1 MNLNL
6 WEVTR
11 DHPGRAFGSG
21 GDSEYRKGLG
31 YLERAAFAPLESGE
45 SGVSTNWARAETG
58 PFARIH
64 KFPSQKRDGFAE
76 VKMRLCRTEPGF
88 VGADLARAETSDF
101 RGWQNGLLMTGRF
114 SGRAKLGPGKILRKP
129 VALGLFCG
137 IDSHEHRNNYS
148 TRIHPASALPMTII
162 DFSPYL
168 PAFTV
173 RGVTSLQFVDAA
185 DRMVSLLLHAES
197 GLPASE
203 TGLRQIVSEVESGVR
218 DLDER
223 LGAVRTSKYTIKKK
237 AAHEAR
243 LKCFTALRS
252 GAQGIVNDPDTTTP
266 TAMRELAGVVLE
278 PVARLGA
285 GLRDKTRAEASTAL
299 RLLFKECDKAP
310 VQAALTE
317 TGLLRFYRLLQGAHQ
332 EYVHLLREEGL
343 PETDSEADADPE
355 RTGDPAGA
363 VAANAA
369 AVTTIPSPVPGTTGV
384 TQRQLKDGILE
395 LLGVVFKSMAFHAAN
410 GREPFR
416 HLLAECGDIAQ
427 EINSDAKLRE
437 TRAKKSEEKKAAK
450 TRATG
455 TATEAPADA
464 APTAPGD
471 RKSTTSPVPA
481 VSAPEASAP
490 VEVAQGEGLN
500 S

>member
-1 MNLNL
+1 
-6 WEVTR
+6 
-11 DHPGRAFGSG
+11 
-21 GDSEYRKGLG
+21 
-31 YLERAAFAPLESGE
+31 
-45 SGVSTNWARAETG
+45 
-58 PFARIH
+58 
-64 KFPSQKRDGFAE
+64 
-76 VKMRLCRTEPGF
+76 
-88 VGADLARAETSDF
+88 
-101 RGWQNGLLMTGRF
+101 
-114 SGRAKLGPGKILRKP
+114 
-129 VALGLFCG
+129 
-137 IDSHEHRNNYS
+137 
-148 TRIHPASALPMTII
+148 MTII

-237 AAHEAR
+237 EAHEAR

-278 PVARLGA
+278 PVTRLGVA
-285 GLRDKTRAEASTAL
+285 LRDKTRAEASTAL

-317 TGLLRFYRLLQGAHQ
+317 TGLLRFYRLLQGAQQ
-332 EYVHLLREEGL
+332 EYSRLLREEGL
-343 PETDSEADADPE
+343 PETDSDSDADTE
-355 RTGDPAGA
+355 RAGDPAG
-363 VAANAA
+363 VI
-369 AVTTIPSPVPGTTGV
+369 TIPSPVPGTTRV

-437 TRAKKSEEKKAAK
+437 TRARKSEEKKAGK
-450 TRATG
+450 TGNPG

-464 APTAPGD
+464 APNAPSD
-471 RKSTTSPVPA
+471 RKSTTSPAPA
-481 VSAPEASAP
+481 VSAAETSAP
-490 VEVAQGEGLN
+490 AEATPGEGLN